1 MTKHNAANCPKC
13 NGRSKI
19 DHMRNG
25 PRGTT
30 RRRTCLDCGH
40 EFFSLE
46 QRNHG
51 PEREDVG
58 LSSTSLAEIFESCGI
73 PVVDDSRV
81 FQDGRNNFNQRN

>member
-30 RRRTCLDCGH
+30 RRRTCIDCGH
-40 EFFSLE
+40 VFFSLE
-46 QRNHG
+46 QRNSG
-51 PEREDVG
+51 PEREDSG
-58 LSSTSLAEIFESCGI
+58 ISSTALHEVFESMGI
-73 PVVDDSRV
+73 QIVDDSHICNR
-81 FQDGRNNFNQRN
+81 R